1 MFIREVKKQGKGQ
14 ASTFF
19 QYNLVQSARVD
30 GKARQTI
37 ILYLGSDILLKDKA
51 NREVILSILKAKIF
65 GQEPLFPINPPK
77 ELLNLAMGYFEKY
90 LIRHK
95 IDEKTG
101 VSTAKNAASIP
112 PLPQLADFHNVD
124 IKDLSI
130 SDVKSFGAENL
141 CKQVLDKLQLRD
153 CFAALKFSQ
162 ENISKALIS
171 IAAKAIFSE
180 PEYKTAQILAMNSEL
195 AACFKYESTISHKH
209 LYAVS
214 DLLYSHKEA
223 IDKFLYSRITDMFKL
238 EDKIVIFDISNTYF
252 ESRKADSKIAKYGR
266 SKEKRNDCP
275 IVVFTGVIN
284 AQGFI
289 RHSKIYEGNKPDRA
303 TLKDMVADL
312 SKYSPPNTRHTIVM
326 DAGIADEENLEFLR
340 AENMKYVCVS
350 RKQMAD
356 HPVTKDTEKVI
367 QMTDRDQNKV
377 ELAIFKPENQ
387 PDTWMYV
394 QSEAKRLKEQSM
406 DTKLMARFEENLEE
420 IKASLTKP
428 KGDKKIEKIWE
439 RIGRAKEKHSRVSG
453 RYQID
458 VQQKEGQVT
467 QMDWSVKESQT
478 ESDKSNGV
486 YYIRTNYE
494 KPTETELWDIYNTI
508 REVENTFRCL
518 KTDLNIRPVHHQLDS
533 RIEAHIYLTILAYQL
548 VNTILTL
555 LKAEGITLN
564 WCNVKRIMATQT
576 IQTLELPTDKKRI
589 HLRKPSR
596 PIKEALEIYQATK
609 TISIIKEIRKNVVY
623 H

>member
-1 MFIREVKKQGKGQ
+1 MYIREVKKQGKGQ

-19 QYNLVQSARVD
+19 QYNLVQSARID

-37 ILYLGSDILLKDKA
+37 ILYLGSDVLLKDKA

-77 ELLNLAMGYFEKY
+77 ELFDLAISYFEKY

-95 IDEKTG
+95 IDNETG
-101 VSTAKNAASIP
+101 LSTAKNAASIP
-112 PLPQLADFHNVD
+112 PLPQLADFQNVD

-141 CKQVLDKLQLRD
+141 CKQVLDKLQLSD
-153 CFAALKFSQ
+153 CFLALKFSQ

-180 PEYKTAQILAMNSEL
+180 PEYKTAQILQMNSEL
-195 AACFKYESTISHKH
+195 AACFKYEATISHKQ

-223 IDKFLYSRITDMFKL
+223 IDRFLYSRITNMFNL

-275 IVVFTGVIN
+275 LVVFTGVIN

-289 RHSKIYEGNKPDRA
+289 RHSRIYEGNKPDKA

-312 SKYSPPNTRHTIVM
+312 TKYSPPNTQHTIVM

-340 AENMKYVCVS
+340 AEKMKYVCVS
-350 RKQMAD
+350 RKQMTN
-356 HPVTKDTEKVI
+356 HPITKDTEKVI
-367 QMTDRDQNKV
+367 QMTDREMNKV
-377 ELAIFKPENQ
+377 ELAIFKPDNQ

-394 QSEAKRLKEQSM
+394 QSEAKRVKEQSM
-406 DTKLMARFEENLEE
+406 DTKLMTRFEENLEE
-420 IKASLTKP
+420 IKASLIKP

-439 RIGRAKEKHSRVSG
+439 RIGRAKEKHSRVAG
-453 RYQID
+453 RYLIE
-458 VQQKEGQVT
+458 VQQKEGLVT
-467 QMDWSVKESQT
+467 QLDWSIKESQT
-478 ESDKSNGV
+478 ETDKSNGV
-486 YYIRTNYE
+486 YFIRTNYE
-494 KPTETELWDIYNTI
+494 NPSETELWDIYNTI
-508 REVENTFRCL
+508 RKVENTFRCL
-518 KTDLNIRPVHHQLDS
+518 KTELNIRPVHHQLDS

-548 VNTILTL
+548 VNTILTF

-576 IQTLELPTDKKRI
+576 IQTIELPTDKKRI

-609 TISIIKEIRKNVVY
+609 TNSTIKEIRKNVVY